1 LQHSEQSETQN
12 SLIFIFSSYTNLNK
26 PQILTSLHNKI
37 LVLGIGNIL
46 LNDEGVGIH
55 VVSALEKEGFDKAD
69 LMDGG
74 TGGFHLLGFI
84 QSYKTVVM
92 IDASLDDFPAG
103 HVRVLKPKY
112 AKDFPKQL
120 SAHEVGL
127 KDLLDA
133 AFLLGNMPEIFL
145 VAVSVKDFQDMGMNL
160 TPEIEVAIPEA
171 VRQVKELVESLKSN
185 V

>member
-1 LQHSEQSETQN
+1 MTLPQN
-12 SLIFIFSSYTNLNK
+12 E
-26 PQILTSLHNKI
+26 I

-55 VVSALEKEGFDKAD
+55 VVNALEKEGYTTAD

-84 QSYKTVVM
+84 QSYKTVII
-92 IDASLDDFPAG
+92 IDAALDEFPAG
-103 HVRVLKPKY
+103 HVRVLYPKY
-112 AKDFPKQL
+112 AKDFPTQL

-133 AFLLGNMPEIFL
+133 AFLLGNMPKIHL
-145 VAVSVKDFQDMGMNL
+145 VAISIKDFQDMGMEL
-160 TPEIEVAIPEA
+160 TPEVEAAIPEA
-171 VRQVKELVESLKSN
+171 VKKVKELVESIEKI
-185 V
+185 

>member
-1 LQHSEQSETQN
+1 MQVHSYLQIEILMSIQN
-12 SLIFIFSSYTNLNK
+12 N
-26 PQILTSLHNKI
+26 I

-55 VVSALEKEGFDKAD
+55 VVSALEKEGYTKAD

-84 QSYKTVVM
+84 QSYKTVII
-92 IDASLDDFPAG
+92 IDASLDQFPAG
-103 HVRVLKPKY
+103 HVRVLYPKY
-112 AKDFPKQL
+112 AKDFPVQL

-133 AFLLGNMPEIFL
+133 AFLLGNMPKIHL
-145 VAVSVKDFQDMGMNL
+145 VAISIKDFQDMGMEL
-160 TPEIEVAIPEA
+160 TPEVEAAIPDA
-171 VRQVKELVESLKSN
+171 VKTVKDLVNSLQN
-185 V
+185 

>member
-1 LQHSEQSETQN
+1 M
-12 SLIFIFSSYTNLNK
+12 
-26 PQILTSLHNKI
+26 TSQPNKI

-46 LNDEGVGIH
+46 LNDEGIGIH
-55 VVSALEKEGFDKAD
+55 VVSALEKDGYTKAD

-84 QSYKTVVM
+84 QSYTTVVM

-145 VAVSVKDFQDMGMNL
+145 VAISVKDFQDMGMDL
-160 TPEIEVAIPEA
+160 TPEVEAAIPEA
-171 VRQVKELVESLKSN
+171 VTQVKKLIEGLLIN
-185 V
+185 

>member
-1 LQHSEQSETQN
+1 MTDQQN
-12 SLIFIFSSYTNLNK
+12 S
-26 PQILTSLHNKI
+26 I

-46 LNDEGVGIH
+46 MNDEGVGIH
-55 VVSALEKEGFDKAD
+55 VVTRLEREGFSGAD

-84 QSYKTVVM
+84 QSYRKVVM
-92 IDASLDDFPAG
+92 VDAALDSFPAG
-103 HVRVLKPKY
+103 HIRVLKPRF

-133 AFLLGNMPEIFL
+133 CFLLGNMPEIHL
-145 VAVSVKDFQDMGMNL
+145 VAISVKDFQEMGMEL
-160 TPEIEVAIPEA
+160 TPEIEMTIPEA
-171 VRQVKELVESLKSN
+171 MRVVRALVGKLNGEG
-185 V
+185 

>member
-1 LQHSEQSETQN
+1 MTTQQN
-12 SLIFIFSSYTNLNK
+12 S
-26 PQILTSLHNKI
+26 I

-46 LNDEGVGIH
+46 MNDEGVGIH
-55 VVSALEKEGFDKAD
+55 VVTRLEKEGYADAD

-84 QSYKTVVM
+84 QSYKTVILV
-92 IDASLDDFPAG
+92 DASLDDFPAG
-103 HVRVLKPKY
+103 HIRVLKPRY

-133 AFLLGNMPEIFL
+133 AFLLGNMPEIRL
-145 VAVSVKDFQDMGMNL
+145 VAISIKDFQEMGIVL
-160 TPEIEVAIPEA
+160 TPEVEKAIPEA
-171 VRQVKELVESLKSN
+171 MKCVKELVISL
-185 V
+185 